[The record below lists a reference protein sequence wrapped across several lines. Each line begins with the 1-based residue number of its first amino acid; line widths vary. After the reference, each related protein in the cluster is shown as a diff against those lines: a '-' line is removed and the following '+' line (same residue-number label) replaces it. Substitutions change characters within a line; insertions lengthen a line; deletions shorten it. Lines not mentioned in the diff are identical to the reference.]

1 MELIHC
7 DEIGGHQLV
16 EVFADAPQLLR
27 DCISKFEVFAVMAST
42 RLAIVL
48 TSEVVRYILELRQAR
63 PVMSALPPKAD
74 MCGATRH
81 VRFVRIAD
89 IRPSRSAFNPRIDF
103 TAQNPEIDRLGEKRF
118 SAILQCLALGLGIAI
133 GGDHDHRNVGSYG
146 LGLGQHFKAGHP
158 RHIDVGQDQ

>member
-1 MELIHC
+1 MFKNMRAGVSFILSPNSNVRFAPADMELIHC

-16 EVFADAPQLLR
+16 GVFADAPQLLR
-27 DCISKFEVFAVMAST
+27 DCISRFEVFAVMAST

-48 TSEVVRYILELRQAR
+48 TSEVVRYILECGKRV

-89 IRPSRSAFNPRIDF
+89 IVRHAARVNPRIDF
-103 TAQNPEIDRLGEKRF
+103 TAQNPEIDRPGEKRF
-118 SAILQCLALGLGIAI
+118 QRHSPMPCAWSR
-133 GGDHDHRNVGSYG
+133 HR
-146 LGLGQHFKAGHP
+146 H
-158 RHIDVGQDQ
+158 RR